1 MDCIVHGVTGL
12 DMTERLSHYSLCAYM
27 YFIYTYIY
35 NGMLMNSL
43 LNSMF
48 NDVTLT
54 VAMVGVFIPWKLDST
69 ISQGLIHYCLF
80 DCPDRE
86 SDGEVMTYSKL
97 KSVSK
102 KCIGEPVGRPLPVLT
117 EARDSDFRA
126 LT

>member
-1 MDCIVHGVTGL
+1 
-12 DMTERLSHYSLCAYM
+12 
-27 YFIYTYIY
+27 
-35 NGMLMNSL
+35 MNSL

-48 NDVTLT
+48 SDVTLT
-54 VAMVGVFIPWKLDST
+54 VAMVGGFIPWKLDST

-80 DCPDRE
+80 DCPDWE

-102 KCIGEPVGRPLPVLT
+102 KYIGEPVGRPLPVLT